1 MKTTSLLVYVLRTFS
16 YSGTSRRHGPHH
28 EAQIFITTTFPWK
41 SASRKFLS
49 SKALICRSHVLSGRN
64 IRFVSGAGA
73 VVLISGSGV
82 SGGCTGAGGVAEAGV
97 VMRLPDCGATLKAER
112 AARMKGRGSL
122 LITSR
127 KNNRFVWVWAGWI
140 GLQSAH
146 THPRTRQL
154 QFRACSLRD
163 LLLCSTQ
170 KGLKRIS

>member
-28 EAQIFITTTFPWK
+28 EAQIFITTPFPWK

-64 IRFVSGAGA
+64 IRFVSGVGA

-82 SGGCTGAGGVAEAGV
+82 RGGCTGAGGVAEAGV
-97 VMRLPDCGATLKAER
+97 VIRLPDWGATLTAER
-112 AARMKGRGSL
+112 ARRKSRGSL

-127 KNNRFVWVWAGWI
+127 EHNRSAGVWAGWI
-140 GLQSAH
+140 S
-146 THPRTRQL
+146 PRVCNKEVRIDRKSTRL
-154 QFRACSLRD
+154 NSSHVA
-163 LLLCSTQ
+163 
-170 KGLKRIS
+170 